1 MNPPRSRRFDPHG
14 KLLPCLVALAA
25 LGCTRDTGNPE
36 VPASHT
42 RNNEE
47 TNERLVSRNETVAA
61 TDPSGAAPPASPPGV
76 DAVPGPRPVSLGAP
90 HDGALRHAGRFPV
103 RAVGL
108 RSNPRRP
115 NAAGDHAT
123 TETIGAVLRAAAA
136 VDRRLPG
143 STLLVNDASLPGGGP
158 IPHHGSHQNGRDV
171 DVLFFL
177 LDSDGAPFP
186 SKGIPLDRRGRG
198 FDFGDLEDPADDV
211 PVTLDVARTWAFLE
225 ALAREPLLQ
234 RVFVAEH
241 LRAVLVR
248 HGRRAGADRDAL
260 ARVEAVTCQPGTPHD
275 DHLHLRFFCTAEDV
289 AAGCVD
295 TPPMYPWRRDALR
308 DAGVEPRVE
317 APPRRTAERSGTSR
331 ARARAAAGPM
341 HARVVEFL
349 DRRETWARKP
359 RTGRRWCR

>member
-1 MNPPRSRRFDPHG
+1 MNPLRFRRFEPHG
-14 KLLPCLVALAA
+14 KFLPCLLALAA
-25 LGCTRDTGNPE
+25 LSCTRDAGNPE
-36 VPASHT
+36 VPPSRS
-42 RNNEE
+42 RNNQE
-47 TNERLVSRNETVAA
+47 TNGRAVSQDETGDATGTPEAAPGVSTPVAEAA
-61 TDPSGAAPPASPPGV
+61 T
-76 DAVPGPRPVSLGAP
+76 GPRPVSLGAP
-90 HDGALRHAGRFPV
+90 HDGALRHARRFPA
-103 RAVGL
+103 RAAGL

-123 TETIGAVLRAAAA
+123 KETIGAVLRAAAA

-241 LRAVLVR
+241 LRALLVR
-248 HGRRAGADRDAL
+248 HGRGAGTDPEVL

-289 AAGCVD
+289 DAGCVD
-295 TPPMYPWRRDALR
+295 TPPMYPWRLEALR
-308 DAGVEPRVE
+308 ATGVEPRVE
-317 APPRRTAERSGTSR
+317 APPRRTAERSGRSR
-331 ARARAAAGPM
+331 ADARAAAGPM
-341 HARVVEFL
+341 HARVAEFL